1 MAELLPQEEALMSR
15 AREAESARDVAF
27 DQIAPS
33 GDYPAS
39 DLNAVVDSL
48 NAVLPMFKLP
58 AYPSFTADV
67 DGPLP
72 TEFVKQLSMVADSAE
87 AAGLERL
94 SFDVATAT
102 DSQGLEDIQAR
113 LDTLAGNQ
121 SFKTFLRSEAQGE
134 VPSGVPEDAPPFDVE
149 SAQAAVPAEGG
160 VVDESL
166 LMERI

>member
-15 AREAESARDVAF
+15 AREAEAAREGAF
-27 DQIAPS
+27 EQMAPS
-33 GDYPAS
+33 GDYPAG

-48 NAVLPMFKLP
+48 NAVLPLYKLP

-72 TEFVKQLSMVADSAE
+72 TEFVQSLSMVADSAE

-113 LDTLAGNQ
+113 LDTLADNQ

-134 VPSGVPEDAPPFDVE
+134 APSDVPEDAPPFDVE
-149 SAQAAVPAEGG
+149 AAVVAEGPG
-160 VVDESL
+160 GEEVESL
-166 LMERI
+166 MMERM